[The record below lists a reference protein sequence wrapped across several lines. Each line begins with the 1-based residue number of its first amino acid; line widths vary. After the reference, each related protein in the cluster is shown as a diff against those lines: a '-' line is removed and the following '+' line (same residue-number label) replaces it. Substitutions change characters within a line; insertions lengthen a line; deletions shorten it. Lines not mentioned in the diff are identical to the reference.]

1 MAQYKVLEK
10 SFIGNRLVEAGEVI
24 EFDGEAGPNLEP
36 VKPAKGKK
44 VEDPAETAKVIKP
57 AEGQA

>member
-10 SFIGNRLVEAGEVI
+10 SFIGNRLVDAGEVI
-24 EFDGEAGPNLEP
+24 EFDGEAGPNLEAI
-36 VKPAKGKK
+36 KQAKGKK
-44 VEDPAETAKVIKP
+44 VEAPAENAEVIEP

>member
-10 SFIGNRLVEAGEVI
+10 SFIGNRLVDAGEVV
-24 EFDGEAGPNLEP
+24 EFDGEAGPNLEA

-44 VEDPAETAKVIKP
+44 AEAPADTAEVIEP